1 MRYAAEIDQGEM
13 MTRSKRAGWG
23 LIAGALVFAVGALIP
38 VLSGYGLNGPLFVLP
53 VLWFI
58 IGVKKSQTADST
70 PPNA

>member
-1 MRYAAEIDQGEM
+1 M

-23 LIAGALVFAVGALIP
+23 LMAGAMVFAVGALIL
-38 VLSGYGLNGPLFVLP
+38 VLSGYRLKGPLLVLA

-58 IGVKKSQTADST
+58 IGVKKTRTADST